1 MNLFN
6 GLIWTNYNCCVNFKV
21 MIINRSWVWR
31 LRDVCCQFLI
41 SFDLLTVTASYNMQ
55 FYWQSRLSFLSISV
69 PNNSQVHPQIRESS
83 LRDWMKTM
91 KKKVRSMWNRCYQNY
106 QIVISGMAM
115 MTMSQTCLLVWDCHD
130 LWKLPTTDMT
140 WELRRQWLTAR
151 MKTRTLQFV
160 R

>member
-1 MNLFN
+1 MLCKLQSNDHKQKL
-6 GLIWTNYNCCVNFKV
+6 GLKIERCLLAVSYLIWPTHSNS
-21 MIINRSWVWR
+21 II
-31 LRDVCCQFLI
+31 QYAI
-41 SFDLLTVTASYNMQ
+41 LLTLIFINKRSQKLTSASYDQ
-55 FYWQSRLSFLSISV
+55 RK
-69 PNNSQVHPQIRESS
+69 SS

-91 KKKVRSMWNRCYQNY
+91 KKKLRSMWNWCNQNY
-106 QIVISGMAM
+106 QIVISGMA

-130 LWKLPTTDMT
+130 LWKLPAADMT